1 MTAEQLI
8 AVRIHS
14 TAKLDDVWEAKQP
27 TGYQVSIEEPLAKS
41 NGTLGFL
48 TVPTVTVIVALVQS
62 GLADWFVGKQADHFW
77 TFLKAGFGRIA
88 SPLGR
93 KGTLKVAVPTDKGPS
108 LTVEMDRM
116 DSATI
121 DSLRITVQD
130 KISTHDRES
139 KQEIYIKMKR

>member
-14 TAKLDDVWEAKQP
+14 TAKLDDVWEAKRP
-27 TGYQVSIEEPLAKS
+27 AGYEVSIEEPLAKS
-41 NGTLGFL
+41 DGTLGFL

-77 TFLKAGFGRIA
+77 NFLKAGFGKIG

-93 KGTLKVAVPTDKGPS
+93 KGTLKVTVPTDKGPG

-116 DSATI
+116 DGAAI
-121 DSLRITVQD
+121 DSIRATVQER
-130 KISTHDRES
+130 ISTRDRES
-139 KQEIYIKMKR
+139 KQEIYIKMK